1 MKLLLSGFLPRDE
14 MAFDLFLKRF
24 MPTWRWHGQPA
35 KRDHI
40 LMDADL
46 LVIDLA
52 AHGWSQCNEVSLE
65 KLALATGNTVAV
77 MLMPPHDTSW
87 QTSSARPGCTWVWLG
102 KPYNAEAMREV
113 LSRAGELVRA
123 QQKRIVP
130 AKPVA
135 PPVSL
140 ASTTDVPAAAVPLPK
155 RPQPSVVASV
165 QAVVWSQSPLAA
177 AVEQGMSTNEL
188 ALWLAQYPADRQVL
202 LHKLL
207 AGLQTQVPFEV
218 RFTVQHFLIV
228 HPLDGWV
235 ASNTPMPVVQRVAGS
250 DTLAASVSVRML
262 ALDLVED
269 RLHQLGAVPQDLAEF
284 LFQLATTPLPTARS
298 IPVP

>member
-1 MKLLLSGFLPRDE
+1 
-14 MAFDLFLKRF
+14 
-24 MPTWRWHGQPA
+24 
-35 KRDHI
+35 
-40 LMDADL
+40 
-46 LVIDLA
+46 
-52 AHGWSQCNEVSLE
+52 
-65 KLALATGNTVAV
+65 
-77 MLMPPHDTSW
+77 
-87 QTSSARPGCTWVWLG
+87 
-102 KPYNAEAMREV
+102 
-113 LSRAGELVRA
+113 
-123 QQKRIVP
+123 
-130 AKPVA
+130 
-135 PPVSL
+135 
-140 ASTTDVPAAAVPLPK
+140 
-155 RPQPSVVASV
+155 
-165 QAVVWSQSPLAA
+165 
-177 AVEQGMSTNEL
+177 MSTNEL